1 MDIQTYTQKIMTQI
15 QEHPQ
20 GAVSEFEG
28 EISRTDFIKIAASI
42 LKNYGGTA
50 SHKFLLKY
58 NQLFLSLSINEL
70 QECVALIKDD
80 VYGLDALVAFYFF
93 FTNIHQADFFD
104 TIGIQENIY
113 KKYLGNNYHDNPFNK
128 KMLANLNLKPEDIT
142 ALQNATFIQEKR
154 VA

>member
-1 MDIQTYTQKIMTQI
+1 MDIQIHIQKIMTQI
-15 QEHPQ
+15 QENSQ
-20 GAVSEFEG
+20 SAVHEFESK
-28 EISRTDFIKIAASI
+28 ISRADFIKIAASI

-58 NQLFLSLSINEL
+58 NQSFLSLGISEL
-70 QECVALIKDD
+70 QECVALIEND

-104 TIGIQENIY
+104 TIGIQEKIY

-128 KMLANLNLKPEDIT
+128 KLLANLNLKPEDIT
-142 ALQNATFIQEKR
+142 ALQNATFVQEKR

>member
-1 MDIQTYTQKIMTQI
+1 MDIQIYTQKMMAQI
-15 QEHPQ
+15 REHPQ
-20 GAVSEFEG
+20 GAVSEFEH
-28 EISRTDFIKIAASI
+28 EISRADFIKIAASI

-58 NQLFLSLSINEL
+58 NQSFLSLDINEL
-70 QECVALIKDD
+70 QVCVALIEDD

-104 TIGIQENIY
+104 AIGVPEKMY

-128 KMLANLNLKPEDIT
+128 KLLANLNLKPEDIT
-142 ALQNATFIQEKR
+142 ALQNMTFRQEKR

>member
-1 MDIQTYTQKIMTQI
+1 MDIQKYTQKLMTHI
-15 QEHPQ
+15 REHPK
-20 GAVSEFEG
+20 GAVSEFER
-28 EISRTDFIKIAASI
+28 EISRADFIKIAAFV
-42 LKNYGGTA
+42 LKNHGGTA

-70 QECVALIKDD
+70 KECVVLIEDD

-93 FTNIHQADFFD
+93 FTNIHQADFFED
-104 TIGIQENIY
+104 ISIQEKIY

-128 KMLANLNLKPEDIT
+128 KLLVNLNLKPENIA
-142 ALQNATFIQEKR
+142 ALQNVTFRQEKR

>member
-1 MDIQTYTQKIMTQI
+1 MTHI
-15 QEHPQ
+15 REHPK
-20 GAVSEFEG
+20 GAISEFER
-28 EISRTDFIKIAASI
+28 EISRTDFIKITAFV

-58 NQLFLSLSINEL
+58 NRLFLSLSLNEL
-70 QECVALIKDD
+70 QECVVLIENDM
-80 VYGLDALVAFYFF
+80 YGLDALVAFYFF

-104 TIGIQENIY
+104 TIGIQEDIY

-128 KMLANLNLKPEDIT
+128 KLLTNLNLNPEDIT
-142 ALQNATFIQEKR
+142 ALQNMTFRQEKR

>member
-1 MDIQTYTQKIMTQI
+1 MDIQTYTQKMMTQI
-15 QEHPQ
+15 HEHPQ
-20 GAVSEFEG
+20 DSISEFEG
-28 EISRTDFIKIAASI
+28 EISRVDFIKIAASI

-70 QECVALIKDD
+70 QECVTLIEDD
-80 VYGLDALVAFYFF
+80 VYGSDSLVAFYFF

-104 TIGIQENIY
+104 TIGVQEKIY

-128 KMLANLNLKPEDIT
+128 KMLANLNLKPEDII
-142 ALQNATFIQEKR
+142 ALQNSTFRKEKR

>member
-1 MDIQTYTQKIMTQI
+1 MDIQIYTQKLMTHI
-15 QEHPQ
+15 REHPQ

-28 EISRTDFIKIAASI
+28 KISRTDFIKITAFI

-58 NQLFLSLSINEL
+58 NQLFLSLSIIEL
-70 QECVALIKDD
+70 QECVALIEDD

-104 TIGIQENIY
+104 AINIQEKIY
-113 KKYLGNNYHDNPFNK
+113 KKYLGNDYHDNPFNK
-128 KMLANLNLKPEDIT
+128 KLLANLNLKPEDIT
-142 ALQNATFIQEKR
+142 ALQNMTFRQEKR